1 MRMAELSVNI
11 KKAKRSRNTDRA
23 TEIGKLARLIKHAPQ
38 TLIIGNG
45 GSFANA
51 IHFANDLLACGISA
65 QTLDPAT
72 LTATANDYGYE
83 QVFSRWVRAV
93 GKHGDLLV
101 CLSGSGKSRNV
112 LLAIREAKIRY
123 MTVVS
128 ITGAYETKCT
138 AATQAHFAIRRGNDM
153 QAAEEA
159 QLVIAHQVMRA
170 LKK

>member
-1 MRMAELSVNI
+1 MAESSAST
-11 KKAKRSRNTDRA
+11 KKAKRSRNTALA
-23 TEIGKLARLIKHAPQ
+23 TEIHKLARLIRHAPQ

-45 GSFANA
+45 GSYANA
-51 IHFANDLLACGISA
+51 VHICNDLLACGISA

-72 LTATANDYGYE
+72 LTATANDFGYE

-112 LLAIREAKIRY
+112 LLAIRDAKIRY
-123 MTVVS
+123 MTVVV

-138 AATQAHFAIRRGNDM
+138 AANQAHFAIRRGKDM

-159 QLVIAHQVMRA
+159 QLVIGHQVMRF
-170 LKK
+170 LRDRR